1 MIEYGI
7 NTVGEGLQVFEP
19 VTLGFPSRNN
29 IGKTGFS
36 GTVIGKNAVLRSGT
50 IIYCDVTIGDQFQSG
65 HNVLIREK
73 TRIGDRVAIGTATV
87 IDGTTTIGSD
97 VNLQSMGTT
106 TIGSDVNLQS
116 MVYIPTNTKIGNH
129 VFIGPNA
136 VLTNDRYPPT
146 GIGGLNGPK
155 IKNGAAIGANA
166 TILPGICIGEG
177 ALVAAG
183 AIVTRDVPA
192 YTLAIGAPATIQPLP
207 DPISRRTSDR

>member
-87 IDGTTTIGSD
+87 IEGTI
-97 VNLQSMGTT
+97 

-146 GIGGLNGPK
+146 GIGGLNGPE

>member
-7 NTVGEGLQVFEP
+7 NTTGAGLQVFEP
-19 VTLGFPSRNN
+19 VTLGFPSRDKM
-29 IGKTGFS
+29 GKTGFS

-50 IIYCDVTIGDQFQSG
+50 IIYCDVNIGDQFQSG

-73 TRIGDRVAIGTATV
+73 THIGDRVAIGTATV

-97 VNLQSMGTT
+97 VS
-106 TIGSDVNLQS
+106 LQS
-116 MVYIPTNTKIGNH
+116 MVYIPTNTRIGNH

-146 GIGGLNGPK
+146 GIGGLDGPV
-155 IKNGAAIGANA
+155 IKDGAAIGANA
-166 TILPGICIGEG
+166 TIIPGVCIGEG

-192 YTLAIGAPATIQPLP
+192 RMLAIGAPAEIKELP
-207 DPISRRTSDR
+207 DAMSSRRERTR